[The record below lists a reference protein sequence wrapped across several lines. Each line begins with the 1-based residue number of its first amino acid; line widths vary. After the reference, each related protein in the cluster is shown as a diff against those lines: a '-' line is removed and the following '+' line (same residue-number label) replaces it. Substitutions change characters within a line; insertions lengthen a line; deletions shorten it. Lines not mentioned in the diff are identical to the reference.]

1 MISLLI
7 LDRILIFLFLCV
19 VIYALYWTISGLIE
33 MKRLE
38 KISVSMLYLKP
49 KSFLKQKENSDNS
62 LIINNGISNIE
73 FSQDCGYII
82 KAKYIA

>member
-19 VIYALYWTISGLIE
+19 TIYALYWTISGLIE
-33 MKRLE
+33 MKHLE

-62 LIINNGISNIE
+62 LIVNNGISNIE